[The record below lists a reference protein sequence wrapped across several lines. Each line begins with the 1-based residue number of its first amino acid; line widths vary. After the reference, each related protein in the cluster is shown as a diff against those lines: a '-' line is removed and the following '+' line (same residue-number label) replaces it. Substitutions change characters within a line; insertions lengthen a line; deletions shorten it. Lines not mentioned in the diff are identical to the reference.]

1 MEEKRKTVTSTE
13 VKRRYNQK
21 VYSQISFSA
30 PKELVEEFRGIC
42 RNIGISQASVF
53 KKFILCRNGKHG
65 SPLFDKRYGAVL
77 KLTGS
82 IGLRMNIRYFLE
94 L

>member
-1 MEEKRKTVTSTE
+1 MSDGKKLPYVDGTRITSSANSETEACLSVTSAITD
-13 VKRRYNQK
+13 
-21 VYSQISFSA
+21 A
-30 PKELVEEFRGIC
+30 PRALTSLILPR
-42 RNIGISQASVF
+42 VF
-53 KKFILCRNGKHG
+53 QKFILRRNGKHG

-77 KLTGS
+77 ELTGG